1 MSQDKLSQDYKL
13 LGLSE
18 DATAQ
23 EARRAYH
30 RMKALYA
37 DSSLATYSLLTAEQR
52 EEMLDN
58 IERAYMRV
66 SKEVG
71 SRVQGNRVQVFR
83 EELPTLAD
91 FQHGQSIGGYLKRCR
106 ENRGMT
112 LRDVSNETRIRTTY
126 LEQIEN
132 EELSALPA
140 PVYLRGFVLEFARV
154 LGLPDP
160 EAITAIYLDLIKG
173 EDE

>member
-1 MSQDKLSQDYKL
+1 MGYGNLSQDYKL
-13 LGLSE
+13 LGLDE
-18 DATAQ
+18 DATDQ

-30 RMKALYA
+30 RLKALYA

-66 SKEVG
+66 SKEIG
-71 SRVQGNRVQVFR
+71 SRSRDNRVQKSL

-112 LRDVSNETRIRTTY
+112 LRDVSKETKIRTTY

-160 EAITAIYLDLIKG
+160 EAITAIYLDLIQ
-173 EDE
+173 EENE